1 LVLVVLEVQV
11 DQALALM
18 DQMEL
23 TAYFL
28 QSLQHGVALAL
39 YKVQLDAE
47 ADLVVADQEA
57 ALLSQLQVV

>member
-28 QSLQHGVALAL
+28 QFLQHGVVQVL

-47 ADLVVADQEA
+47 ADLVVVDQEA
-57 ALLSQLQVV
+57 DLLSQLQVV